1 MELHK
6 FQVSTFIGQNKQSV
20 LPLTTERELSREGIR
35 VNITCVR
42 KSASYVKSRV
52 HEYSVY
58 THDEFIQ
65 IV

>member
-20 LPLTTERELSREGIR
+20 LPLTTERELWREGIR
-35 VNITCVR
+35 VNITGVR
-42 KSASYVKSRV
+42 KSASNVKSRV